1 MLRRA
6 AVNRFEHRML
16 IANVPARGHAH
27 PSLQDRGEIRCDIAE
42 QVRCDRDIVDLGRS
56 NEPLLE
62 RVDVRVVLLDRRVPR
77 RDLIVDLTEEL
88 ASGGDVRLVHARH
101 PMLPI
106 RWRALSLFRYFE
118 GESDHTLGP
127 LPRDDTA
134 VYREFLHPA
143 PIEEAA
149 GRRVQ
154 SLRVLPNDDEIHLPR
169 LPHKLESVVDL
180 VPDVR
185 VEFGRSHVRVQVQ
198 AETQSEDHAD
208 SGDVAGVGVV
218 FGLRFGLDL
227 YANVRPTKLYPN
239 VRHKIHDGFKLV
251 WEPGKVDFVIVR
263 ENTEGLY
270 TPTRGFLDRGG
281 VKELAV
287 DSRVITRKG
296 AERVIR
302 FAFEL
307 SKQRNGAP
315 SDQKR
320 RVTCVDKS
328 NVTAGCK
335 LFRQVYDEVAARY
348 PTIQKDYAYIDAFQ
362 QWLIRSPE
370 VYDVAV
376 TSNLFGDIA
385 TDLAAVLQGGMG
397 IAAGGNIGDQ
407 HAMFEPIHGSAPKHA
422 GKDEVNPIAM
432 ILAVQMMLDWLGRKK
447 GDESMRE
454 AATAIEQA
462 VETTLKKGT
471 VLTYDLG
478 GFAKCSEVGT
488 AIASAVSR
496 PRKKS

>member
-1 MLRRA
+1 LRRGG
-6 AVNRFEHRML
+6 NQGSRRE
-16 IANVPARGHAH
+16 ARA
-27 PSLQDRGEIRCDIAE
+27 R
-42 QVRCDRDIVDLGRS
+42 VR
-56 NEPLLE
+56 EPLSRPFGIAASVPLKI
-62 RVDVRVVLLDRRVPR
+62 VLLAGDGVGPEVMREGVKVLKAVESAYGVSFELVPFPCGGQHY
-77 RDLIVDLTEEL
+77 LETGEEWPDGAFESCRAADAIL
-88 ASGGDVRLVHARH
+88 LGAVG
-101 PMLPI
+101 LP
-106 RWRALSLFRYFE
+106 
-118 GESDHTLGP
+118 
-127 LPRDDTA
+127 
-134 VYREFLHPA
+134 
-143 PIEEAA
+143 EA
-149 GRRVQ
+149 
-154 SLRVLPNDDEIHLPR
+154 VLPN
-169 LPHKLESVVDL
+169 
-180 VPDVR
+180 
-185 VEFGRSHVRVQVQ
+185 
-198 AETQSEDHAD
+198 
-208 SGDVAGVGVV
+208 GDVAGVGVV

-270 TPTRGFLDRGG
+270 TPARGFLDRGG

-307 SKQRNGAP
+307 SKERHGAP
-315 SDQKR
+315 SDGKH

-335 LFRQVYDEVAARY
+335 LFRQVYDEVASRY
-348 PTIQKDYAYIDAFQ
+348 PNVLKDYAYIDAFQ

-376 TSNLFGDIA
+376 TSNVFGDIA

-397 IAAGGNIGDQ
+397 MAAGGNIGDA

-422 GKDEVNPIAM
+422 GKDEVNPTAM
-432 ILAVQMMLDWLGRKK
+432 ILAVQMMLDWLGRRK
-447 GDESMRE
+447 GEKALRD
-454 AATAIEQA
+454 AASAVEQA
-462 VETTLKKGT
+462 VESTLKKGT
-471 VLTYDLG
+471 ILTYDLG
-478 GFAKCSEVGT
+478 GTAKCSDVGT
-488 AIASAVSR
+488 AVASAVAR